1 MRARPIVLGVNAAH
15 DAAACV
21 MAGGRVLAA
30 VAEERL
36 TRVKHQEGLPS
47 RAMEYCLDAAGVDGV
62 EAVELIVLNEFP
74 VTDYALELRRSGF
87 GGELVVNPS
96 HHLLHAYYAWIAS
109 GFGEAAVLVTD
120 GSGYGYGEYERRQSP
135 LLGTPPPYSE
145 MEEAESLYDAD
156 GSELRVLEK
165 RWGLWEAG
173 KPFLRFPSLGH
184 MYSMASQYIFG
195 GWEHAGKTMGL
206 APYGDAA
213 RFPDPIVEC
222 TDDGMTLDT
231 AWITRLPERSPEPA
245 HLDDVCR
252 DVAAKVQAEL
262 ERGTLHLCNL
272 LHRATGRERLCLS
285 GGVALN
291 TVTNGR
297 ILRETAFSELFVTP
311 AAGDTGTAIG
321 AALYGHR
328 LAAGELPGWSCPDD
342 FHGRGYTD
350 DELSAALDA
359 RRGLVRSER
368 VDDPADAAAGDV
380 AAGAVIGWFEGGS
393 EFGPRALGH
402 RSTIA
407 DPRDPRMRDHLNER
421 VKFREPF
428 RPYAASVLAEHAR
441 EYFDLVADDPFML
454 IVASVRE
461 ARHSEI
467 PSVCH
472 VDGTCRI
479 QTVPPDYRGR
489 YRRLIECFRARTG
502 VPLVLN
508 TSLNIRGEPI
518 VETPEDAL
526 GCFLSSNLDV
536 LYLGDRRVEKL
547 RVSEMLASNGTL
559 PNVLVPALA
568 DSMLVAAVVRS
579 EDGAA
584 LPARYH
590 CQTRTGH
597 RVTIDEGQFR
607 FLSLVDGERTLA
619 EIADLLAPESAAAL
633 TERVME
639 LQQRGFV
646 ALRASAGALSV
657 D

>member
-15 DAAACV
+15 DAAVCV

-36 TRVKHQEGLPS
+36 TRVKHQQGLPS
-47 RAMEYCLDAAGVDGV
+47 RAIEYCLDAARVDGL

-74 VTDYALELRRSGF
+74 MTDCALELRRSGF

-96 HHLLHAYYAWIAS
+96 HHLLHAYYAWISS
-109 GFGEAAVLVTD
+109 GVEAAVLVTD

-156 GSELRVLEK
+156 GSELRVVEK

-213 RFPDPIVEC
+213 RFPDPIIEC

-262 ERGTLHLCNL
+262 ERGIVHLCKL

-297 ILRETAFSELFVTP
+297 ILRETPFSELFVTP

-328 LAAGELPGWSCPDD
+328 LAAGELPGWSREDD
-342 FHGRGYTD
+342 FHGREYMD
-350 DELSAALDA
+350 DELPAALDA
-359 RRGLVRSER
+359 RSGLGSLRAGRRPSGRGRGGRRGRGRDRLVRGRERIRPARARPPQHDRRPPRPAHARPPERARQVPRAVSPIRRIGPGRARARVFRPGRGRSVHAHRGL
-368 VDDPADAAAGDV
+368 
-380 AAGAVIGWFEGGS
+380 
-393 EFGPRALGH
+393 
-402 RSTIA
+402 
-407 DPRDPRMRDHLNER
+407 
-421 VKFREPF
+421 
-428 RPYAASVLAEHAR
+428 
-441 EYFDLVADDPFML
+441 
-454 IVASVRE
+454 
-461 ARHSEI
+461 
-467 PSVCH
+467 
-472 VDGTCRI
+472 
-479 QTVPPDYRGR
+479 
-489 YRRLIECFRARTG
+489 RAR
-502 VPLVLN
+502 
-508 TSLNIRGEPI
+508 
-518 VETPEDAL
+518 
-526 GCFLSSNLDV
+526 
-536 LYLGDRRVEKL
+536 
-547 RVSEMLASNGTL
+547 
-559 PNVLVPALA
+559 
-568 DSMLVAAVVRS
+568 
-579 EDGAA
+579 GAA
-584 LPARYH
+584 L
-590 CQTRTGH
+590 
-597 RVTIDEGQFR
+597 
-607 FLSLVDGERTLA
+607 
-619 EIADLLAPESAAAL
+619 
-633 TERVME
+633 
-639 LQQRGFV
+639 
-646 ALRASAGALSV
+646 
-657 D
+657 